1 MKTVILIS
9 TLLAA
14 GTLAAFADAP
24 TGTYIDEDGNNQ
36 NFEFNGDSYL
46 DYYSLSLKSGT
57 YKDVLISPN
66 DSIRRIEVWIG
77 SGVTFNGFTFNGVD
91 AGTGSYFGGD
101 IGSFL
106 GGNISFSNVKNTN
119 IYSELSSGT
128 HFSIDSNSDI
138 YFYSNVWNIA
148 AEDLSQS
155 LIGGTGTVKM
165 SSSDTFTLNFLS
177 VELLKEQT
185 ISLVSAETKVSKPDS
200 GFEAIAITLNGKAV
214 SDYIATQING
224 GRDIL
229 IKYVP
234 EPSFFGL
241 LAGTLALAL
250 AGTRR
255 RRRK

>member
-24 TGTYIDEDGNNQ
+24 TGTYIDVDGKTQ
-36 NFEFNGDSYL
+36 NFEFNGASYL
-46 DYYSLSLKSGT
+46 NYYSLSLKSGK
-57 YKDVLISPN
+57 YKDVLISSN
-66 DSIRRIEVWIG
+66 DSKRIEVWIG
-77 SGVTFNGFTFNGVD
+77 SGVAFEGFTFNGVD
-91 AGTGSYFGGD
+91 AGTGSNFGGD
-101 IGSFL
+101 IGSVL

-155 LIGGTGTVKM
+155 LIDGTGTVAM
-165 SSSDTFTLNFLS
+165 NSSDTFTLNFLS

-185 ISLVSAETKVSKPDS
+185 ISLVSAETKVSKRWS